1 MCPVDQSKRAAEG
14 LGGRKARKSI
24 KSKTMANL
32 ELDKNLEMS
41 VMPRYDGKVSQ
52 IWLYLR
58 SRLLRPS
65 QANVGILAPSQKR
78 D

>member
-52 IWLYLR
+52 IWR